1 MVLTAMKKQVVLVA
15 GLVLVLGVVPS
26 SAIDAR
32 LSGSG
37 WDTAIGTTLEVGTYC
52 TCQTIFKIVQPY
64 PPLSTPLATCLQ
76 GSN

>member
-1 MVLTAMKKQVVLVA
+1 MTSLVRPGPPHARAALGCGQAKATHTMVLTAMKKQVVLVA

-37 WDTAIGTTLEVGTYC
+37 WDMAIGTTLEVGTY
-52 TCQTIFKIVQPY
+52 
-64 PPLSTPLATCLQ
+64 
-76 GSN
+76 